1 MKILVT
7 IPVQERH
14 RKRFQNIAPEA
25 EFIYRAAGETD
36 RELVQDM
43 DIIIGNVN
51 PALIAGTQNL
61 KWLQL
66 NSAGTD
72 GYLAEGILPPGAS
85 LTNATGRMDWPS
97 PSICWEWC
105 WC

>member
-72 GYLAEGILPPGAS
+72 GYLAEGILPPG
-85 LTNATGRMDWPS
+85 GQPDQ
-97 PSICWEWC
+97 
-105 WC
+105 